1 MAGLEDL
8 LSTRAAFGMR
18 LGLNRMRLLL
28 AALGEPQRAFRAIH
42 VVGTNGKTSTT
53 LFAAAILEAHGLV
66 AGAYISPHV
75 YGFRERVQVG
85 GAPLAENV
93 LAAAV
98 ARVEAAATGVDAAAD
113 EPLTQFEVLTAAAF
127 VALASAGVEAAVVEA
142 GLGGRYDAT
151 NVLDAPVVAL
161 TNVGLDHVEQ
171 LGGTREAIAAE
182 KLAVVAPGVDL
193 VAGSV
198 DAEIEGVIRSLSGHA
213 GSVRMLR
220 PGSDVADAPPLAAR
234 GRFQRENLALALVA
248 CELLLGDR
256 FDRPRAIGAAA
267 RVVVPGRLQTIGT
280 APLVLVDGAHNP
292 HGARALAA
300 ELPAAVGDR
309 TPLVGVIA
317 ILADKDVDGVLDALA
332 PRLQAAVATQSASP
346 RALPAADL
354 AARIAAR
361 GVPTEAVTPPSAAL
375 ARARERAGPTGAV
388 LVSGSLSLLEQLAPL
403 LVQAAEAR

>member
-8 LSTRAAFGMR
+8 LATRAAFGMR
-18 LGLNRMRLLL
+18 LGLERMRLLL
-28 AALGEPQRAFRAIH
+28 AALGEPQQSFRAIH

-75 YGFRERVQVG
+75 HGFAERVQIG
-85 GAPLAENV
+85 GAPLGADV

-98 ARVEAAATGVDAAAD
+98 ARVEAAAAGVDAAAD

-127 VALASAGVEAAVVEA
+127 VALASAGAEAVVVEA

-182 KLAVVAPGVDL
+182 KLAVLAPGADL

-198 DAEIEGVIRSLSGHA
+198 DAEIEVVIRRLTGHA

-220 PGSDVADAPPLAAR
+220 PRINVAGAPRLAAP

-248 CELLLGDR
+248 LR
-256 FDRPRAIGAAA
+256 AVPRRVVRPRA
-267 RVVVPGRLQTIGT
+267 
-280 APLVLVDGAHNP
+280 
-292 HGARALAA
+292 
-300 ELPAAVGDR
+300 GDR
-309 TPLVGVIA
+309 G
-317 ILADKDVDGVLDALA
+317 G
-332 PRLQAAVATQSASP
+332 RRRSS
-346 RALPAADL
+346 
-354 AARIAAR
+354 
-361 GVPTEAVTPPSAAL
+361 S
-375 ARARERAGPTGAV
+375 RAGC
-388 LVSGSLSLLEQLAPL
+388 
-403 LVQAAEAR
+403 R